1 MKKVLITGITGQT
14 GSHLADYI
22 LSQHPDWEVHGTI
35 RYRSDTTNINHIR
48 DRIILHDCELRDA
61 HNVELMISRV
71 KPDRVFHLAATS
83 FVRSSWDQ
91 PADIIT
97 NNINSQI
104 NLFEALVRHAPGAQ
118 VQVACSSEQFGK
130 VEAHEIPITE
140 NNPLRPISPYAV
152 SKCAQENLAY
162 QYHQSHKLHTIITRT
177 FNHTGPRR
185 GDAFVESS
193 FCRQIAMI
201 EEGLQTPL
209 ILHGNLDSVRDYTDA
224 RDIAEAYWVAVE
236 RCNPGEPYN
245 ICSNTKITIGELL
258 QMLLNVSNYD
268 GTIETRVDPLRL
280 RPSDVVLLYG
290 SSTKF
295 YQATGWEPK
304 YTLEQTMTDLLY
316 MWRKRAKL
324 IKAMNEAS
332 LGLSH

>member
-22 LSQHPDWEVHGTI
+22 LSSHPDWQVHGTV
-35 RYRSDTTNINHIR
+35 RYRSDMSNVHHIK
-48 DRIILHDCELRDA
+48 DKITLHDCELRDA
-61 HNVELMISRV
+61 HNVDLVINKVR
-71 KPDRVFHLAATS
+71 PDKVFHLAATS

-97 NNINSQI
+97 NNTISQI
-104 NLFEALVRHAPGAQ
+104 NLFESLRRYAPKAK

-130 VEAHEIPITE
+130 VEPHEIPITE
-140 NNPLRPISPYAV
+140 NNALRPISPYAV

-162 QYHQSHKLHTIITRT
+162 QYYQSHKLHTVITRT

-193 FCRQIAMI
+193 FCKQIAMI
-201 EEGLQTPL
+201 EVGLQTPL

-224 RDIAEAYWVAVE
+224 RDIAEAYWMALDHCE
-236 RCNPGEPYN
+236 PGEPYN
-245 ICSNTKITIGELL
+245 ICSNSRITIGELL
-258 QMLLNVSNYD
+258 QMLIKLSTYE
-268 GTIETRVDPLRL
+268 GKIETRIDPARL

-295 YQATGWEPK
+295 NDATGWEPK
-304 YTLEQTMTDLLY
+304 YSLEQTMADLLY
-316 MWRKRAKL
+316 MWRKRARL
-324 IKAMNEAS
+324 IKAMNEAC
-332 LGLSH
+332 LELAD